1 MYNVFDFFILIL
13 FFDQILILINYK
25 TYLLSFWCTSNRLR
39 IISILYLLILI
50 INILILL
57 HLLIVLKSLI
67 KMVLIIEI
75 FLKSLIFRAIILPIE
90 QVIRSC
96 INKLLRINIRLWI
109 ILRNQIILIKSRII
123 LDSVI
128 MRKISGIL
136 NIQRYITLYL
146 IYAFLVVRVCRSV
159 SWSVE
164 IFWSIYILEI
174 HPFI

>member
-1 MYNVFDFFILIL
+1 MNDIFNFFILIL
-13 FFDQILILINYK
+13 LFNKVLILVHYK
-25 TYLLSFWCTSNRLR
+25 TNLLSFWCTSNRLR
-39 IISILYLLILI
+39 MISILYLLILI

-109 ILRNQIILIKSRII
+109 ILRNQIILIESRII

-146 IYAFLVVRVCRSV
+146 IFAFLVVRVCRSV